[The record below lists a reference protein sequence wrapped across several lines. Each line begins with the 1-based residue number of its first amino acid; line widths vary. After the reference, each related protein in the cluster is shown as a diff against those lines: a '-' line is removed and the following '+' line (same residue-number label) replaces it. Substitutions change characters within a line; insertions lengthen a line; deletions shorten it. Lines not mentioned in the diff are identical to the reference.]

1 MQKWEVV
8 QLLAQE
14 FISAAEKEE
23 LRTTLGLGEVRIFYD
38 PSARTVV
45 DFLFKV
51 QDKMF
56 AE

>member
-23 LRTTLGLGEVRIFYD
+23 WRTTFQGLAKCG
-38 PSARTVV
+38 
-45 DFLFKV
+45 
-51 QDKMF
+51 
-56 AE
+56 

>member
-23 LRTTLGLGEVRIFYD
+23 WRPTFVFCGSEKTKHCSEG
-38 PSARTVV
+38 
-45 DFLFKV
+45 
-51 QDKMF
+51 
-56 AE
+56 